1 MYGIDPMKVIIEKER
16 ELGKELSLDEEQ
28 ELLTTEI
35 KKLTMPQLKNNGKPY
50 QSKIIC
56 EKELVPYVED
66 GWEIV
71 RELING
77 RFLVKKLNH
86 TMI

>member
-1 MYGIDPMKVIIEKER
+1 MLVMYVSVESRSVLWGMVAR
-16 ELGKELSLDEEQ
+16 A

-35 KKLTMPQLKNNGKPY
+35 KKLTIPQLDNNGKPY
-50 QSKIIC
+50 QSKIIG

-71 RELING
+71 RELNNG
-77 RFLVKKLNH
+77 KFLIKKPNQAV
-86 TMI
+86 